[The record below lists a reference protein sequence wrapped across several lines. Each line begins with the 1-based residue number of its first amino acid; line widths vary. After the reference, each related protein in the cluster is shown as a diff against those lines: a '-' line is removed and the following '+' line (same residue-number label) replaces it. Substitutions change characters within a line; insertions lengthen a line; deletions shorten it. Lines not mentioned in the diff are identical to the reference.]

1 MTRATDLVVIV
12 CTILGTGA
20 ALAEFLRR
28 ALRAREVRFKHA
40 VQLIVDSS
48 IHDVIARQAAF
59 EDRVG
64 NHLDR
69 QDRALDVLRRKLD
82 RR

>member
-1 MTRATDLVVIV
+1 MSRATDLVVIV

-28 ALRAREVRFKHA
+28 ALKAREVRFRYA
-40 VQLIVDSS
+40 VQQIVNAS
-48 IHDVIARQAAF
+48 ISDVLARQVAF

-64 NHLDR
+64 KHLDR
-69 QDRALDVLRRKLD
+69 QDRALDALRRKLD